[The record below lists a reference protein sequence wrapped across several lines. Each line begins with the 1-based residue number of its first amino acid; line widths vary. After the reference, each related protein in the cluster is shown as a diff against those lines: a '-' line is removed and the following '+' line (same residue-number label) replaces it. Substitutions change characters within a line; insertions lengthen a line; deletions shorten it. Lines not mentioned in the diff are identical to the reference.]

1 MKATRLI
8 GNTRF
13 EFVDGGAVHK
23 AEHWPRLVSFL
34 VVLVLAASAWG
45 VFLVAVFAML

>member
-1 MKATRLI
+1 MKKTRLI

-13 EFVDGGAVHK
+13 ELVDEGAVHK

-34 VVLVLAASAWG
+34 VGLGLAAASWG
-45 VFLVAVFAML
+45 LFLVGVFAML